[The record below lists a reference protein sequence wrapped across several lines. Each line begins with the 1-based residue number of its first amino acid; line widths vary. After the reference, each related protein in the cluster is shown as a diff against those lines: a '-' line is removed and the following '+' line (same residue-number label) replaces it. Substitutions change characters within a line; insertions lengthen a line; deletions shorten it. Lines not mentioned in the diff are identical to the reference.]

1 MPSYIPPQGARK
13 KGYGVFPPQGVKVKP
28 VVPPAP
34 PPPPPPPPPEVYVDV
49 LDSGIGYELVDVS
62 KVAFEVEH
70 GVISVELSTQSYDV
84 EGGLANSELIFAT
97 PEVEHDLVTM
107 ELKFPA

>member
-1 MPSYIPPQGARK
+1 
-13 KGYGVFPPQGVKVKP
+13 
-28 VVPPAP
+28 
-34 PPPPPPPPPEVYVDV
+34 
-49 LDSGIGYELVDVS
+49 
-62 KVAFEVEH
+62 
-70 GVISVELSTQSYDV
+70 VISVELSTQSYDV

>member
-13 KGYGVFPPQGVKVKP
+13 KGYGIFPPQGVKVKP
-28 VVPPAP
+28 VAPPAP
-34 PPPPPPPPPEVYVDV
+34 PPPEVYMGV
-49 LDSGIGYELVDVS
+49 LDSAIGSELIDIF
-62 KVAFEVEH
+62 KILFGVEH

-84 EGGLANSELIFAT
+84 EGGLVNSELVFAT

-107 ELKFPA
+107 ELNFPA